1 MDKYIYDFHYF
12 FGRKD
17 SGSIFLAFDK
27 ELDINDQDGCIE
39 TAVAVGALDKSYAGN
54 IDYVDEIDEYEAQEM
69 ELDVDNIPMYSI

>member
-27 ELDINDQDGCIE
+27 ELDIDDQDGCIE
-39 TAVAVGALDKSYAGN
+39 TAVAVGALDKSYANN
-54 IDYVDEIDEYEAQEM
+54 IDYVYVVDETDAQEM
-69 ELDVDNIPMYSI
+69 ELDIDNIPMYSI